1 MLKLLLFY
9 NLAVITVIEIISL
22 RSIGSLSGIIFPLLL
37 LPLIYHFGLDLVYNP
52 GHQRKKSLPVTLFNA
67 LTPKKPADSIE
78 GEVLAGP
85 AGISDRDRRLFLKLI
100 GSTSLSLVF
109 MALIGKRS
117 AQAAFFGSMPGPG
130 TVSLK
135 DSAGTPIDPAEEHPT
150 DGYKI
155 SQLDDTSSVTY
166 AYYGFVNKNGN
177 WYIQRETLSG
187 LNAGDYRYFKGADSF
202 SGNWE
207 DRGTLEYDVF
217 EDIF

>member
-9 NLAVITVIEIISL
+9 NLVIIAVIEIVSL
-22 RSIGSLSGIIFPLLL
+22 RSIGSLSGTIFPLLL
-37 LPLIYHFGLDLVYNP
+37 LPLIYHFSLDLVHSP
-52 GHQRKKSLPVTLFNA
+52 GQPRKKAFPITLFNT

-78 GEVLAGP
+78 GEVLTGP
-85 AGISDRDRRLFLKLI
+85 GGISDRDRRLFLKLI

-130 TVSLK
+130 TVALK
-135 DSAGTPIDPAEEHPT
+135 DSTGTLIDPAEEHPT

-155 SQLDDTSSVTY
+155 AHVDDTSDPDY

-177 WYIQRETLSG
+177 WYVQRETLTG
-187 LNAGDYRYFKGADSF
+187 VNAGTYLYFYGADSF
-202 SGNWE
+202 SVNWE
-207 DRGTLEYDVF
+207 GRDDLQYDDF